1 MTLVDDTLR
10 GAPDA
15 PAAAPVHPATV
26 SPGPFAS
33 AGSAVPT
40 PTQRALLA
48 RSVLRRAEL
57 SARRAPGSPGRP
69 DSAEEGTLLPVPDE
83 LADLLPLGGL
93 QRGTAVVVDGSTS
106 LLLALLSEASRTG
119 AWTAMVGFPR
129 LGVLAAAEAGIDLGR
144 VALVPSPGP
153 DAAAVVAAL
162 LDGIDVVVV
171 GPQAALTD
179 ADRRRLTSRA
189 RERGSLLVAAQ
200 PWAGAHVV
208 LTVREGTWSGT
219 DHGAGYLRRRRLTV
233 RRSGRAGASRGIERQ
248 VELPLRGS
256 AVKNPRQ
263 VSKTAP
269 GLRLVG

>member
-1 MTLVDDTLR
+1 MTLVDDALLEVLGSSAVTAAR
-10 GAPDA
+10 AATEVPDSFA
-15 PAAAPVHPATV
+15 PARP
-26 SPGPFAS
+26 
-33 AGSAVPT
+33 AGSTHAE
-40 PTQRALLA
+40 RALLA

-57 SARRAPGSPGRP
+57 SARRAPGATG
-69 DSAEEGTLLPVPDE
+69 EEKLLPVPEE
-83 LADLLPLGGL
+83 LSGLLPFGGL

-153 DAAAVVAAL
+153 DAAAAVAAL

-189 RERGSLLVAAQ
+189 RERGNLLVAAQ

-208 LTVREGTWSGT
+208 LTVRAGTWSGM
-219 DHGAGYLRRRRLTV
+219 DQGAGYLRRRRLTV
-233 RRSGRAGASRGIERQ
+233 ERSGRAGAARSIERQ
-248 VELPLRGS
+248 VELPLRAH

-263 VSKTAP
+263 VEKTPP

>member
-10 GAPDA
+10 ETLGS
-15 PAAAPVHPATV
+15 PAATVPPAGTTH
-26 SPGPFAS
+26 A
-33 AGSAVPT
+33 
-40 PTQRALLA
+40 QRALLA

-57 SARRAPGSPGRP
+57 SARRAPGSLGRP
-69 DSAEEGTLLPVPDE
+69 DATGEEKLLPVPDE
-83 LADLLPLGGL
+83 LADLLPSGGL

-129 LGVLAAAEAGIDLGR
+129 LGILAAAEAGIDLGR

-153 DAAAVVAAL
+153 DAAAAVAAL

-189 RERGSLLVAAQ
+189 RERGNLLVAAQ

-208 LTVREGTWSGT
+208 LTVRDGTWSGT

-233 RRSGRAGASRGIERQ
+233 ERSGRAGASRGIVRQ
-248 VELPLRGS
+248 VELPLHGG

-263 VSKTAP
+263 VEKTPP

>member
-1 MTLVDDTLR
+1 MTLVDDILQE
-10 GAPDA
+10 APDLLQPA
-15 PAAAPVHPATV
+15 P
-26 SPGPFAS
+26 
-33 AGSAVPT
+33 PT
-40 PTQRALLA
+40 HAQRALLA

-57 SARRAPGSPGRP
+57 SARRAPGAMEAATGEGR
-69 DSAEEGTLLPVPDE
+69 LLPVPDE

-119 AWTAMVGFPR
+119 AWIAMVGFPR
-129 LGVLAAAEAGIDLGR
+129 LGVLAAAEAGIDLAR

-153 DAAAVVAAL
+153 DAAAAVAAL
-162 LDGIDVVVV
+162 LDGIDVVVL
-171 GPQAALTD
+171 GPDAALSD

-189 RERGSLLVAAQ
+189 RERGSLLLSAQ

-208 LTVREGTWSGT
+208 LTVREGTWSGA
-219 DHGAGYLRRRRLTV
+219 DHGAGRLRRRRLTV
-233 RRSGRAGASRGIERQ
+233 TRSGRAGAARGVERQ
-248 VELPLRGS
+248 VELPLRGG

-263 VSKTAP
+263 VDKTP

>member
-10 GAPDA
+10 EALAP
-15 PAAAPVHPATV
+15 PAAAATATAARATIDLADPLSPAD
-26 SPGPFAS
+26 
-33 AGSAVPT
+33 PT
-40 PTQRALLA
+40 HAQRALLA

-57 SARRAPGSPGRP
+57 SARRAPGSTG
-69 DSAEEGTLLPVPDE
+69 EEKLLPVPDE
-83 LADLLPLGGL
+83 LADLLPFGGL

-129 LGVLAAAEAGIDLGR
+129 LGVLAAAEAGIDLAR
-144 VALVPSPGP
+144 VALVPSPGL
-153 DAAAVVAAL
+153 DAAAAVAAL

-189 RERGSLLVAAQ
+189 RERGNLLVAAQ

-219 DHGAGYLRRRRLTV
+219 DRGAGYLRRRRLTV

-248 VELPLRGS
+248 VELPLRGGV
-256 AVKNPRQ
+256 VKNPRQ
-263 VSKTAP
+263 VEKTPP